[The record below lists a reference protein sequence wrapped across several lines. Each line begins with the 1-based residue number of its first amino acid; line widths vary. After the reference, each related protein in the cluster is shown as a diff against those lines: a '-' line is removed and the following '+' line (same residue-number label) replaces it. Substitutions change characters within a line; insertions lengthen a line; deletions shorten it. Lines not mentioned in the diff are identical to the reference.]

1 MGKEKSMAIEQVGF
15 EFIPEVDR
23 KGNPKELFFTWFA
36 ASTVSTTLV
45 TGALAIIIGLN
56 FWWAALAILL
66 GHAIGAVIMG
76 LHSAQGPKLGIPQ
89 VLQSRAQFGY
99 FGVILPMLIILTMYF
114 GYGAMNTIL
123 VAQGIQETIGL
134 NINITVILG
143 LIPMV
148 LLAIYGQNI
157 IQKSMKFYTVG
168 YTLVFVVLSGLVIS
182 QLSMDL
188 LRQGTFTWTAFILAT
203 SICVTWQITYG
214 PYVSD
219 HSRFMKA
226 KDARK
231 TFLYTASGSFMSSA
245 WLMLIGAAIATMVV
259 NGNIMGEIKNMGG
272 VLGYSIVILLSLG
285 VLIIN
290 SLNIYGAG
298 IIVLSIASNFWS
310 FRTSGRLRIIIS
322 VLIGI
327 VIGFA
332 ATAGAGN
339 FMSNFQIYLGFVLFF
354 IIPWSVINLTDFYV
368 LKRRFHHEDFMKKD
382 GIFGKLNY
390 KTMGIYLFTI
400 LCQVPFINTEI
411 YQGALSKAMGGMDIA
426 WIIGIVIAFVFYMI
440 AMKIGER
447 VSSKKA
453 ADIRVASTVD

>member
-1 MGKEKSMAIEQVGF
+1 MANAKSKSIEQVGF
-15 EFIPEVDR
+15 EFIPEKDR

-56 FWWAALAILL
+56 FWWATLAILL
-66 GHAIGAVIMG
+66 GHAIGAVFMG

-123 VAQGIQETIGL
+123 VAQGVQETLGF
-134 NINITVILG
+134 NINLTVMVS

-148 LLAIYGQNI
+148 LLAVYGQNI
-157 IQKSMKFYTVG
+157 IQKSMKLYTIGYTVIFLIL
-168 YTLVFVVLSGLVIS
+168 TVLVIS

-188 LRQGTFTWTAFILAT
+188 LSQGSFSWTAFILAV

-219 HSRFMKA
+219 HSRFMKPN
-226 KDARK
+226 DARK
-231 TFLYTASGSFMSSA
+231 TFFYSAGGSFLSSA
-245 WLMLIGAAIATMVV
+245 WLMVIGAAIATMVV
-259 NGNIMGEIKNMGG
+259 NGNVMGEIKNMGG

-285 VLIIN
+285 VLVIN

-298 IIVLSIASNFWS
+298 IIVLSIASNFWT
-310 FRTSGRLRIIIS
+310 FRTSGRLRVIIS

-327 VIGFA
+327 VVAFA

-339 FMSNFQIYLGFVLFF
+339 FMANFQIYLGFVLFF
-354 IIPWSVINLTDFYV
+354 IIPWSVINLTDFYI
-368 LKRRFHHEDFMKKD
+368 LKRRYHHEEFMKKD
-382 GIFGKLNY
+382 GQFGRLNFR
-390 KTMGIYLFTI
+390 TMGIYLFTI

-411 YQGALSKAMGGMDIA
+411 YQGPLSKAMNGMDIA
-426 WIIGIVIAFVFYMI
+426 WLIGIFIAFTFYTLS
-440 AMKIGER
+440 A
-447 VSSKKA
+447 KA
-453 ADIRVASTVD
+453 AASPPENAVDVRVAKSSVE

>member
-1 MGKEKSMAIEQVGF
+1 MGTKQKTIEQVGF
-15 EFIPEVDR
+15 EFIPESER

-45 TGALAIIIGLN
+45 TGALAVIIGLS
-56 FWWAALAILL
+56 FWWAALAILI
-66 GHAIGAVIMG
+66 GHAIGAIIMG

-99 FGVILPMLIILTMYF
+99 FGVILPMLIILTMYL

-123 VAQGIQETIGL
+123 VAQGIEETLGF
-134 NINITVILG
+134 NINITVIVS

-157 IQKSMKFYTVG
+157 IQKSMKLYTIG
-168 YTLVFVVLSGLVIS
+168 YTLVFIVLSGLVIS
-182 QLSMDL
+182 QLSMNL
-188 LRQGTFTWTAFILAT
+188 LSQGTFNWTLFILAI

-219 HSRFMKA
+219 HSRFMRSQ
-226 KDARK
+226 DARK
-231 TFLYTASGSFMSSA
+231 TFFYTAGGSFLSSA

-259 NGNIMGEIKNMGG
+259 NGNVMAEIKDMG
-272 VLGYSIVILLSLG
+272 VMGYVIVILLSLG
-285 VLIIN
+285 VLVIN

-298 IIVLSIASNFWS
+298 IIVLSIASNFWT
-310 FRTSGRLRIIIS
+310 FRTSGRLRVIVS
-322 VLIGI
+322 AVIGTI
-327 VIGFA
+327 VIFA
-332 ATAGAGN
+332 ATAGAGD
-339 FMSNFQIYLGFVLFF
+339 FMSYFQIYLGFVLFF

-368 LKRRFHHEDFMKKD
+368 LKRRFHREEYMKKD
-382 GIFGKLNY
+382 GVFGKLNY

-411 YQGALSKAMGGMDIA
+411 YQGPLSKALGGLDIA
-426 WIIGIVIAFVFYMI
+426 WIVGIVIAFIFYTT
-440 AMKIGER
+440 ATKIMDSVAVR
-447 VSSKKA
+447 QNS
-453 ADIRVASTVD
+453 DIQIINPAE

>member
-1 MGKEKSMAIEQVGF
+1 MGTKQQSIEQVGF
-15 EFIPEVDR
+15 EFIPESER
-23 KGNPKELFFTWFA
+23 KGNPRELFFTWFA

-45 TGALAIIIGLN
+45 TGALAVMIGLS

-66 GHAIGAVIMG
+66 GHAIGSVIMG

-123 VAQGIQETIGL
+123 VAQGIQETLGF
-134 NINITVILG
+134 NINVTVLFS

-157 IQKSMKFYTVG
+157 IQKYMKLYTIV
-168 YTLVFVVLSGLVIS
+168 YTIIFVVLSVIVMS

-188 LRQGTFTWTAFILAT
+188 LSQGTFNWTLFILAT

-219 HSRFMKA
+219 HSRFMRSEE
-226 KDARK
+226 ARK
-231 TFLYTASGSFMSSA
+231 TFFYTAGGSFLSSA

-259 NGNIMGEIKNMGG
+259 NGNVMAEIKDMGAT
-272 VLGYSIVILLSLG
+272 GYVIVILLSLG

-298 IIVLSIASNFWS
+298 IIVLSIANNFWA
-310 FRTSGRLRIIIS
+310 FRTSARLRILTS
-322 VLIGI
+322 I
-327 VIGFA
+327 VIGIIIAFA

-368 LKRRFHHEDFMKKD
+368 LKRRFHHEEFMKKD
-382 GIFGKLNY
+382 GQFGRLNN
-390 KTMGIYLFTI
+390 KTMGIYLLTI
-400 LCQVPFINTEI
+400 VCQVPFINTEI
-411 YQGALSKAMGGMDIA
+411 YQGSLSKAMNGLDIA
-426 WIIGIVIAFVFYMI
+426 WIVGIIVAFTFYI
-440 AMKIGER
+440 SVAKISNRYSSKE
-447 VSSKKA
+447 VSS
-453 ADIRVASTVD
+453 IRVANPAE

>member
-1 MGKEKSMAIEQVGF
+1 MGTKQKSIEQVGF
-15 EFIPEVDR
+15 EFIPERDR

-45 TGALAIIIGLN
+45 TGALAVIIGLS

-66 GHAIGAVIMG
+66 GHTIGAIIMG
-76 LHSAQGPKLGIPQ
+76 LHSAQGPTLGIPQ

-123 VAQGIQETIGL
+123 VAQGVQETLGF
-134 NINITVILG
+134 NINVTVFVS

-157 IQKSMKFYTVG
+157 IQKSMKLYTIG
-168 YTLVFVVLSGLVIS
+168 YTIVFVVLSGLVIS
-182 QLSMDL
+182 QLSLDL
-188 LRQGTFTWTAFILAT
+188 LNQGTFNWTLFILAT

-219 HSRFMKA
+219 HSRFMRSE
-226 KDARK
+226 DARK
-231 TFLYTASGSFMSSA
+231 TFFYTAGGSFLSSA
-245 WLMLIGAAIATMVV
+245 WLMLIGAAIATMVI
-259 NGNIMGEIKNMGG
+259 NGNVMAEIKNMGAM
-272 VLGYSIVILLSLG
+272 GYSIVILLSLG
-285 VLIIN
+285 VLVIN

-298 IIVLSIASNFWS
+298 IIVLSIASNFWT
-310 FRTSGRLRIIIS
+310 FRTSGRLRVFVS

-327 VIGFA
+327 IIAFA

-339 FMSNFQIYLGFVLFF
+339 FMSYFQIYLGFVLFF

-368 LKRRFHHEDFMKKD
+368 LKRRFHAEEFMKKD
-382 GIFGKLNY
+382 GEFGKLNI

-411 YQGALSKAMGGMDIA
+411 YHGPLSKAMGGLDIA
-426 WIIGIVIAFVFYMI
+426 WIVGIIISFIFYTTI
-440 AMKIGER
+440 TKISDR
-447 VSSKKA
+447 SSIKEA
-453 ADIRVASTVD
+453 TSIRLANPAE